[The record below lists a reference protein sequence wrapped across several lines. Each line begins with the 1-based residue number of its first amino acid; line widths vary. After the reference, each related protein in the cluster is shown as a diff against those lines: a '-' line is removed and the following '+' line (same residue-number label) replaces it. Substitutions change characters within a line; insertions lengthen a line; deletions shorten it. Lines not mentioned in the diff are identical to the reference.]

1 MPMAARNEA
10 GCSQKTL
17 FMLDATALMLIAVS
31 PVLLGL
37 LPIGDGQD
45 GSGWGREASLAF
57 SLGGGVVMIGA
68 LVLSLR
74 MRPDGDEYTRRLT
87 GQATMFG
94 FYFTM
99 TSYVIWR
106 PLADSLAPSPTS
118 DQLLGLLFA
127 GTGVGYFIS
136 RARGIA

>member
-1 MPMAARNEA
+1 MATTA
-10 GCSQKTL
+10 G
-17 FMLDATALMLIAVS
+17 
-31 PVLLGL
+31 
-37 LPIGDGQD
+37 
-45 GSGWGREASLAF
+45 GWGREASLTF
-57 SLGGGVVMIGA
+57 SLGGGAVMIGA

-99 TSYVIWR
+99 TSYVIWK
-106 PLADSLAPSPTS
+106 PLADSLAPSPTA

-127 GTGVGYFIS
+127 GTGLGYFIS
-136 RARGIA
+136 RFRGIA